1 MKLRASLA
9 LIAVLTLATLA
20 TAAPAEAKFRPGKFL
35 HHAMALSVGIIT
47 APILLPEVELSKRRA
62 RRRLIQ
68 EGAPHSAIVMINGF
82 EYDWMWSENWW

>member
-1 MKLRASLA
+1 MKL
-9 LIAVLTLATLA
+9 LATLA
-20 TAAPAEAKFRPGKFL
+20 LAVSIALATATTAEAKFRPGKFL